1 MINTDK
7 GMLECDL
14 AETYGIYDYERLP
27 LSKVATFSYGLRDD
41 SRIKIAMTD
50 SKVSTD
56 TLLLAAAV
64 DQLNYIAWTKTE
76 DAQHGRGKPKS
87 VINALMNPQEQYDH
101 ETFITAE
108 DFIRKR
114 NELLGK

>member
-1 MINTDK
+1 MLNTDK
-7 GMLECDL
+7 GSLECDL

-27 LSKVATFSYGLRDD
+27 LSKVATFSYGLREN
-41 SRIKIAMTD
+41 SRIKMAMTD

-56 TLLLAAAV
+56 TLLLASAV
-64 DQLNYIAWTKTE
+64 DQLNFIAWSKTE
-76 DAQHGRGKPKS
+76 DAQHGHGRPKS
-87 VINALMNPQEQYDH
+87 VVNALINPQEPDH
-101 ETFITAE
+101 ETFTTAE